1 MKKVFQQYYR
11 EGIFEEIATDVIRP
25 TAEECR
31 QNGHLFS
38 NKQSERTCPLHQDV
52 LGSPHSQLID
62 LYFTINTAD
71 ALFADKEK
79 LCIYILQ

>member
-1 MKKVFQQYYR
+1 MKKVFRQYYR
-11 EGIFEEIATDVIRP
+11 EGIFEEIATDVIRS

-31 QNGHLFS
+31 QNGH
-38 NKQSERTCPLHQDV
+38 
-52 LGSPHSQLID
+52 